1 MRYIALVIMIFGFL
15 PIGAQTT
22 QIEHSKVKLHCKHKG
37 IGRVKEYTIASSEIP
52 KAFDNFTIAFL
63 ADIHYESKFD
73 TTALVSLCSILDEI
87 NADAIMLG
95 GDYQEGC
102 QFVEPL
108 FSNIMRNKPRYG
120 AWGVMGNNDYER
132 CTDIITESMQH
143 NGIRVLENAIDTI
156 WKDNQFIIVAGAKN
170 TFADKETIPSPTLNL
185 NNRDFVILLTHT
197 PDYVEDQ
204 DITHTDIA
212 LAGHTHGGQVTLFGL
227 YAPIVPSHYGQRFA
241 RNLKYNSNNIPV
253 IISNGLGTS
262 RKKIRAFA
270 KSEVILIRL
279 INKSSR

>member
-1 MRYIALVIMIFGFL
+1 MRFITLFIISLCFTFANAQE
-15 PIGAQTT
+15 PI
-22 QIEHSKVKLHCKHKG
+22 IERSKVKMQCKHKG
-37 IGRVKEYTIASSEIP
+37 VARVRQYTLSSSQVP
-52 KAFDNFTIAFL
+52 QAFDGFRIAFL

-73 TTALVSLCSILDEI
+73 TTALLSLCNMLDELK
-87 NADAIMLG
+87 ADAIMLG

-108 FSNIMRNKPRYG
+108 FSSIMRTRPPHG

-132 CTDIITESMQH
+132 CTPIIVESMQR
-143 NGIRVLENAIDTI
+143 NGITVLENQIDTL
-156 WKDNQFIIVAGAKN
+156 WKDNEYIIIAGAKN
-170 TFADKETIPSPTLNL
+170 TFADRETIPSPTLNL
-185 NNRDFVILLTHT
+185 NNDDFVILLTHT

-204 DITHTDIA
+204 MISNTDVA

-241 RNLKYNSNNIPV
+241 RGLQYNSAGIPV

-262 RKKIRAFA
+262 RKAIRAFA
-270 KSEVILIRL
+270 KSEIILLKLVR
-279 INKSSR
+279 K